1 MIAGVTAT
9 DDLIAANDRYAPT
22 FPGPRPTRPKL
33 QLAVLTCM
41 DSRLDL
47 FGALGLEIGDAHL
60 LRNAGGLPT
69 DDALRSLAISQ
80 RALGTREVVVMHHTR
95 CGMEGFDDVA
105 FRDTLATESGEAPPW
120 DVPGF
125 TDPAEQLRRSL
136 ERIRTCGWLPH
147 RDAVRGFVF
156 DVDTARIDEVV

>member
-1 MIAGVTAT
+1 MSTI
-9 DDLIAANDRYAPT
+9 DDLVQANDVYVET

-47 FGALGLEIGDAHL
+47 FGALGLDIGDAHL

-80 RALGTREVVVMHHTR
+80 RALGTRQIVLMHHTR
-95 CGMEGFDDVA
+95 CGMEGFDDEV
-105 FRDTLATESGEAPPW
+105 FRHTLASESDERPPW

-125 TDPAEQLRRSL
+125 NDPAEQMRASL
-136 ERIRTCGWLPH
+136 ARVRACGWLPH
-147 RDAVRGFVF
+147 RDDVRGFVF
-156 DVDTARIDEVV
+156 DVDTAKMHEVV